1 MRLPL
6 GPLLAIQLM
15 LTGPAMAQSPPRPV
29 DPPAGTTGN
38 PTRDDAAPP
47 EVARPVRPASAA
59 DSPAALG
66 GLVASLRPSLGL
78 DRGWPGELF
87 DFLAERD
94 WTMLLLVLF
103 NFLLALFAYR
113 LWRSTV
119 GLVEAAREQ
128 SRDLK
133 QSIAATKD
141 AADAARR
148 GAEVAALQ
156 ARVLIGVERPR
167 FELSSVQLEWADQ
180 SVRQAL
186 KAPSVDIAFTNHG
199 RTSAFVTEK
208 CIEARMTPTL
218 PADPV
223 YSAVETLPVVD
234 AVDSGKTVGAS
245 AHRRVGE
252 LNEEQIRQVLAGG
265 NTLWVYGFI
274 NFHDFLGMKH
284 KLGFCLRWAPP
295 DREASIGGVFLQD
308 GPAHYSYRTE
318 EWPPSPAEPKPV
330 PVGDGWRPDPAVM
343 MLDRPV
349 RPRRDAEK
357 MRGARPSLLGR
368 S

>member
-6 GPLLAIQLM
+6 GPLLAILLM
-15 LTGPAMAQSPPRPV
+15 LTGPAMAQSPPHPV

-38 PTRDDAAPP
+38 PTRDGAAPP

-59 DSPAALG
+59 DSPAARG
-66 GLVASLRPSLGL
+66 GFVASLRPSLGL

-156 ARVLIGVERPR
+156 ARVLIGVEQPR

-208 CIEARMTPTL
+208 CIEARLTPTL
-218 PADPV
+218 PADPPGPGRRK
-223 YSAVETLPVVD
+223 YSLGLRLHQLPRLSRHE
-234 AVDSGKTVGAS
+234 AQARLLPALGA
-245 AHRRVGE
+245 AGPRGQHRRRVPAGRSRPLQLSNRGVAAIAGRARAGPSRRWLAPGPSRNDAGPTSEAATRCGE
-252 LNEEQIRQVLAGG
+252 DAGG
-265 NTLWVYGFI
+265 
-274 NFHDFLGMKH
+274 
-284 KLGFCLRWAPP
+284 
-295 DREASIGGVFLQD
+295 Q
-308 GPAHYSYRTE
+308 
-318 EWPPSPAEPKPV
+318 AEPAWAKL
-330 PVGDGWRPDPAVM
+330 M
-343 MLDRPV
+343 ISS
-349 RPRRDAEK
+349 PR
-357 MRGARPSLLGR
+357 
-368 S
+368 

>member
-6 GPLLAIQLM
+6 GPLLATLLL
-15 LTGPAMAQSPPRPV
+15 LTGPATAQSPSRPV
-29 DPPAGTTGN
+29 DAPGSTTGN

-47 EVARPVRPASAA
+47 EAARSARSASDVDSRAA
-59 DSPAALG
+59 HG
-66 GLVASLRPSLGL
+66 GLVALRQSLGL
-78 DRGWPGELF
+78 DRGWPGALW

-94 WTMLLLVLF
+94 WTLLLLVLF
-103 NFLLALFAYR
+103 NFLLVLFAYR
-113 LWRSTV
+113 LWRSTS

-133 QSIAATKD
+133 QSIAATRD
-141 AADAARR
+141 AADAARK

-186 KAPSVDIAFTNHG
+186 KEPSVDIAFTNHG
-199 RTSAFVTEK
+199 RTAAFVTEK
-208 CIEARMTPTL
+208 CIEAKLAPTL
-218 PADPV
+218 PADPA

-234 AVDSGKTVGAS
+234 VVDSGKSVAAS
-245 AHRRVGE
+245 ARQRVGE
-252 LNEEQIRQVLAGG
+252 LSEDQIRVVLAGG

-274 NFHDFLGMKH
+274 NFRDFLGMKH
-284 KLGFCLRWAPP
+284 KLGFCLRWLPP

-318 EWPPSPAEPKPV
+318 EWPSSPAEPKPIRV
-330 PVGDGWRPDPAVM
+330 DDDWRPDPVATS
-343 MLDRPV
+343 LDGPV
-349 RPRRDAEK
+349 RQ
-357 MRGARPSLLGR
+357 RGRSERVRVSRPSLLGR